1 MKKKKILSLLL
12 AFSILITG
20 LLPITAY
27 ASTYYGSTVSGSF
40 IYLVN
45 GNREIKS
52 SGKVSLPWS
61 KTMET
66 YQQNQIQSFTL
77 RMDTPISWDVN
88 DVVDVSVVLY
98 GGGRYKNL
106 KATVSW
112 WNEGGVVW
120 SEPAQYDYST
130 GTISIHRTMEN
141 ACENLTFSVTCSNF
155 EYFDAATVPFYIK
168 VTSWNVSTK
177 SEKTGF
183 FENVGNWFKEL
194 FNKLQTGIDNIGSW
208 FSQLFSKIQQGI
220 DSIGEWFKQLGNDIK
235 SWFKELSDNIKQWF
249 QNLVDNLSQW
259 FENVGQWFRD
269 LWNNITVTIDN
280 ITDSIR
286 NWWQSVVD
294 WFHSLFVPEE
304 GYMEQYK
311 QNWQNW
317 LEEHLG
323 FLYESFVLLD
333 DLISIFI
340 EDMER
345 TGNFV
350 IHIPELKLPW
360 NNYVILE
367 AREFDYAALINS
379 NDILQSVF
387 TMFRMV
393 CSCLMCLFIVYL
405 GKRKF
410 EKIMEMKG

>member
-27 ASTYYGSTVSGSF
+27 ADTYYGSNVDVVFSFGAANGGNSIYRDKSLPFSATINDKIQNKLLSIELQFNQPVSFKSNDVLNF
-40 IYLVN
+40 DLHLYSNSRYRNMDAWVYWHDAN
-45 GNREIKS
+45 GNEIWSEKAS
-52 SGKVSLPWS
+52 FNQSTGKITINR
-61 KTMET
+61 TMEST
-66 YQQNQIQSFTL
+66 MSNLYI
-77 RMDTPISWDVN
+77 
-88 DVVDVSVVLY
+88 SVVL
-98 GGGRYKNL
+98 N
-106 KATVSW
+106 
-112 WNEGGVVW
+112 
-120 SEPAQYDYST
+120 
-130 GTISIHRTMEN
+130 
-141 ACENLTFSVTCSNF
+141 NF
-155 EYFDAATVPFYIK
+155 EYVSNADSSVYFK
-168 VTSWNVSTK
+168 VTSLTVSTK
-177 SEKTGF
+177 SEQSGF

-220 DSIGEWFKQLGNDIK
+220 DSIGEWFKQLGND
-235 SWFKELSDNIKQWF
+235 IKQWF

-333 DLISIFI
+333 DLISIFL

-367 AREFDYAALINS
+367 AKEFDYTALINS
-379 NDILQSVF
+379 NDILQSIF